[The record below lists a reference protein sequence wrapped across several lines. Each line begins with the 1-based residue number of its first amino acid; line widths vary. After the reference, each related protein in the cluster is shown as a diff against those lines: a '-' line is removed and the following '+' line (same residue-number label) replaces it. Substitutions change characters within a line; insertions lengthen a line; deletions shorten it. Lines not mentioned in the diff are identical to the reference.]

1 MIKLELLANED
12 KVEEIKNLLREIG
25 MKKISL
31 SEVREYDEEHAHLEG
46 YRGAKYVVDFIKKIK
61 IEVLLSS
68 EEVIDRTLHM
78 LSVADIGAEVLVYNI
93 SKSYHIS
100 KRESKDNTFVFGDQF
115 RV

>member
-31 SEVREYDEEHAHLEG
+31 SEVREYDEKHTHLEG
-46 YRGAKYVVDFIKKIK
+46 YRGAKYVVDFVKKIK

-78 LSVADIGAEVLVYNI
+78 LSVANIGAEVLIYNI

-100 KRESKDNTFVFGDQF
+100 KRESNDNTFVFGDQF
-115 RV
+115 RG